1 MSLLQTIPDISA
13 FFYQPSFGLVEQA
26 AGSGIDLFSI
36 WKFCAIAVSTVEI
49 IDSLA
54 WIANYAFVN
63 PDYTDDERVLGA
75 VFHGIAILFQI
86 PYINLSTKDDLYEFS
101 NDGLAQFVITLDVIA
116 IVITNVLALF
126 GVTAAE
132 TNFLT

>member
-1 MSLLQTIPDISA
+1 MSLLQTIPDVSA

-36 WKFCAIAVSTVEI
+36 WKFCAIAVSTVKI
-49 IDSLA
+49 IDNLA

-63 PDYTDDERVLGA
+63 PNYTDAQRVVGA
-75 VFHGIAILFQI
+75 VLYGIAILFQI

-101 NDGLAQFVITLDVIA
+101 NDGLAQFVITLDVIG

-126 GVTAAE
+126 GASAAE